1 MKTITVVSKDR
12 IGLLADI
19 SYLLGKGR
27 VNIEGVSVDLC
38 AGTAVIALT
47 IKNADKAERILCD
60 GGYCVNR
67 SDTLVI
73 KHPKCMNC
81 KDQIVGMLAT
91 QKIAVENLNMISD
104 DTENCVFSMNVNK
117 PRKAVKVLG
126 GMLINRPMM
135 Q

>member
-1 MKTITVVSKDR
+1 MKTLTVVSKDR
-12 IGLLADI
+12 VGLLADI

-38 AGTAVIALT
+38 AGTAIIALT
-47 IKNADKAERILCD
+47 IKNADKAEKVLCE
-60 GGYCVNR
+60 GGYCVSR
-67 SDTLVI
+67 SDTLVV
-73 KHPKCMNC
+73 KHPKCLDC
-81 KDQIVGMLAT
+81 KEKIVGMLANE
-91 QKIAVENLNMISD
+91 KIAVQNLNIISD
-104 DTENCVFSMNVNK
+104 DMENCVYSMNVNK